1 MINNADDT
9 QVTALTQETPEWRL
23 GIVPL
28 ASMEEIG
35 NKINKYL
42 VEWRRE
48 RVANGTASPDHG
60 YASDS
65 FIIKASTPRFGSGE
79 AKGQIKQSIRG
90 DDLYILVDVC
100 NFSIKYKIN
109 RFENVMSPDDHFQ
122 DLKRVIGAIG
132 TKAHRIN
139 VIMPYL
145 YEGRVEVRTGRESL
159 DAAHALQELMA
170 LGVENVIAF
179 EAHDPRVQ
187 NAVPLTGFESMSP
200 SYQFIKAI
208 LRAAPDLIVDA
219 DHLMVVSPD
228 KNGMRRAVYLANVL
242 GVDMGMFYK
251 VFDYTV
257 TVKGKHPIIDYSF
270 LGSDVQGKD
279 IIIVDDMISSG
290 ETVIKTARMLKKRGA
305 KRIFICAAFGIFT
318 AGLEPLIKAYN
329 ESCLDL
335 SEEELKNAEEW
346 QKHTF
351 DFLITTNLVYQ
362 RPELFDL
369 PFYRGCDMS
378 KFLAL
383 IIDTM
388 NHDGSLS
395 ALLDPVDRI
404 RKVLEKHKLG
414 IPI

>member
-9 QVTALTQETPEWRL
+9 QVKPVTQETPEWRL

-28 ASMEEIG
+28 ASTREIG
-35 NKINKYL
+35 SKINDYL
-42 VEWRRE
+42 VAWRKGL
-48 RVANGTASPDHG
+48 VANGEASADHG
-60 YASDS
+60 YARDS
-65 FIIKASTPRFGSGE
+65 FIIEASTPRFGSGE
-79 AKGQIKQSIRG
+79 AKGSIKQSIRG

-100 NFSIKYKIN
+100 NYSIKYRIN

-145 YEGRVEVRTGRESL
+145 YEGRVEVRSVRESL

-170 LGVENVIAF
+170 LGVENVITF

-200 SYQFIKAI
+200 AYQFIKAI
-208 LRAAPDLIVDA
+208 LRAAPDLVVDD

-242 GVDMGMFYK
+242 GVNMGMFYK
-251 VFDYTV
+251 VYDYTV
-257 TVKGKHPIIDYSF
+257 TVGGKHPIIDHAF
-270 LGSDVQGKD
+270 LGSDVTGKD

-290 ETVIKTARMLKKRGA
+290 KTVIKTAQMVKAKGA
-305 KRIFICAAFGIFT
+305 KRVFICAAFGIFT
-318 AGLEPLIKAYN
+318 AGLEPFDEAYA
-329 ESCLDL
+329 EPASGL
-335 SEEELKNAEEW
+335 SDEELAGAEEW

-351 DFLITTNLVYQ
+351 DYLITTNLIYQ
-362 RPELFDL
+362 RPELFER
-369 PFYRGCDMS
+369 PYYRGCDMS

-395 ALLDPVDRI
+395 NLLDPVDRI
-404 RKVLEKHKLG
+404 QKVLEKHRRGEK
-414 IPI
+414 I

>member
-1 MINNADDT
+1 MINYTDDT
-9 QVTALTQETPEWRL
+9 QDKPITQETPEWRL

-28 ASMEEIG
+28 ASMKEIG
-35 NKINKYL
+35 DKVNNFL
-42 VEWRRE
+42 VTWRKE
-48 RVANGTASPDHG
+48 RVAKGEASPEHG
-60 YASDS
+60 YARDS
-65 FIIKASTPRFGSGE
+65 FIIEASTPRFGSGE
-79 AKGQIKQSIRG
+79 AKGSIKQSIRG
-90 DDLYILVDVC
+90 DDLYLLVDVC
-100 NFSIKYKIN
+100 NYSIKYKIN
-109 RFENVMSPDDHFQ
+109 RFDNVMSPDDHFQ

-170 LGVENVIAF
+170 LGVENVITF

-200 SYQFIKAI
+200 AYQFIKAI
-208 LRAAPDLIVDA
+208 LRIAPDLIIDD

-242 GVDMGMFYK
+242 GVNMGMFYK
-251 VFDYTV
+251 VFDYTR
-257 TVKGKHPIIDYSF
+257 TVNGKHPITDHAF
-270 LGSDVQGKD
+270 LGSDVAGKD

-290 ETVIKTARMLKKRGA
+290 RTVIETARMLKERGA
-305 KRIFICAAFGIFT
+305 KRVFICAAFGIFT
-318 AGLEPLIKAYN
+318 AGLEPFDTAYN
-329 ESCLDL
+329 TPCKDL
-335 SEEELKNAEEW
+335 LGRDPATIEEW
-346 QKHTF
+346 ERHTF

-362 RPELFDL
+362 RPELFERYY
-369 PFYRGCDMS
+369 YRGCDMS
-378 KFLAL
+378 KFIAL

-404 RKVLEKHKLG
+404 HKVLEKHRRG
-414 IPI
+414 EQI